1 MNENDTVRLNKFI
14 ADSGF
19 CSRREADRLISEGRV
34 AVDGREASVG
44 EKIHPGQNVSV
55 DGIPLKMEEESI
67 LLIFNKP
74 AGIVCTTD
82 DCEEN
87 NVVRF
92 IDYPKRIFPI
102 GRLDK
107 YSEGLLLLTN
117 RGDLVNGMMRSRYG
131 HEKEYIVTVDRPV
144 TERFLNGMSS
154 GVPILG
160 TTTKPCMIRKVARNR
175 FDMVITQGMNRQ
187 IRRMCEYFGYR
198 VTSLKRIRIM
208 NITIGDLRPG
218 EYRKASDD
226 EMEDVLR
233 HRAE

>member
-19 CSRREADRLISEGRV
+19 CSRREADRLIDEGRV
-34 AVDGREASVG
+34 IVDGLKADLG
-44 EKIHPGQNVSV
+44 DKIRPGQDVNV
-55 DGIPLKMEEESI
+55 DGIPLEREEESV

-92 IDYPKRIFPI
+92 IDYPKRIYPI

-117 RGDLVNGMMRSRYG
+117 RGDLVNGIMRSRYG

-144 TERFLNGMSS
+144 TEIFLRNMSS

-160 TTTKPCMIRKVARNR
+160 TTTKPCRIGKIARNR
-175 FDMVITQGMNRQ
+175 FDIVITQGMNRQ
-187 IRRMCEYFGYR
+187 IRRMCEYLGYR
-198 VTSLKRIRIM
+198 VTSLKRIRVM
-208 NITIGDLRPG
+208 NIVLGDLGPG
-218 EYRKASDD
+218 EYRKASGD
-226 EMEDVLR
+226 EMEEVLR
-233 HRAE
+233 HKAE